1 MPVRKSA
8 VHSSRS
14 SQPDEVLFSEKPVQ
28 HSHRYDP
35 ETKTYLLLSRDS
47 GVMK

>member
-1 MPVRKSA
+1 MPVSKSA

-28 HSHRYDP
+28 HSQRYDP
-35 ETKTYLLLSRDS
+35 EFEFSSSLVKIESL
-47 GVMK
+47 